1 MPLISDHS
9 CGKQQID
16 GLARRVARVRPERPR
31 ARAPSRQR
39 ATAPRAALPKT
50 ARRVALPKRTP
61 AGGVEHHHRTSGAGP
76 GRPRGEHGGCREGR
90 RWARLLACPCCL
102 QASVGDHRAPPVLVP
117 CAGSGAGAAGAEAG
131 GCCGGG
137 CCCEAPMCMPP
148 SIIAPEARPG
158 EMALS
163 APRCATGTSSLDD
176 MAPHAGLVASRR
188 NVLDQR
194 CCDGCCARSRRRQ
207 ARREGAAVLRRER
220 RSPGGVLRR
229 TAAPP
234 RTLEGTR
241 DARIFKGT

>member
-1 MPLISDHS
+1 M
-9 CGKQQID
+9 
-16 GLARRVARVRPERPR
+16 
-31 ARAPSRQR
+31 
-39 ATAPRAALPKT
+39 
-50 ARRVALPKRTP
+50 
-61 AGGVEHHHRTSGAGP
+61 
-76 GRPRGEHGGCREGR
+76 
-90 RWARLLACPCCL
+90 
-102 QASVGDHRAPPVLVP
+102 LVP

-148 SIIAPEARPG
+148 SIIAAEARPG

-234 RTLEGTR
+234 SQGPWKGHETQGSSKEHRMLRGTTRQFGENGPFRNVVRYIFGGDPRGAPPDAGIFGGTSEGGDLGRVGGDLLRGYSTVRGGRGFTLGWSHWELG
-241 DARIFKGT
+241 AKV